1 MQSSIRS
8 SEAAA
13 AEEEIR
19 LQQRYTSKVA
29 LLFQFLFAY
38 SDAAAAAVTFVDP
51 ILSWLLLLLLLLFVN
66 RDIPSYIAT
75 PQPPTPSS
83 PLDKSIFF
91 LLLLDCCFIIIKTER
106 LN

>member
-19 LQQRYTSKVA
+19 LQQRYTSKGA

-38 SDAAAAAVTFVDP
+38 SDAAAVTFVDP

-83 PLDKSIFF
+83 PLDKSIFL